1 MKAII
6 SLFISTYRGN
16 MASAECC
23 SYSLPY
29 PQSNSRCCSDQNSAY
44 GASPEHSGF
53 AAVNYE
59 DVCWAISR
67 ASKRE
72 TLGYYITYLRYVRYH
87 DAYAKTVERA
97 WLKRAN
103 SELNHSESERVIK
116 KGQHQPQ
123 MEQEQATNHRS
134 SERSQIPAPQQW
146 LQQHEEAFCHALH
159 QQLIELNGRD

>member
-1 MKAII
+1 
-6 SLFISTYRGN
+6 

-29 PQSNSRCCSDQNSAY
+29 PHSNSRCCSDQNSAY

-87 DAYAKTVERA
+87 DAYAKTVECA
-97 WLKRAN
+97 WLKRSN
-103 SELNHSESERVIK
+103 SEL
-116 KGQHQPQ
+116 
-123 MEQEQATNHRS
+123 
-134 SERSQIPAPQQW
+134 SQVPASQQW

>member
-1 MKAII
+1 
-6 SLFISTYRGN
+6 

-23 SYSLPY
+23 SYSPPNPHSHY
-29 PQSNSRCCSDQNSAY
+29 GADQNSAY
-44 GASPEHSGF
+44 GAPPAPCGF
-53 AAVNYE
+53 NAVSYE

-103 SELNHSESERVIK
+103 SELNHLESERVIK

>member
-29 PQSNSRCCSDQNSAY
+29 PHSNSRCCSDQNSVY
-44 GASPEHSGF
+44 GVSPEHIGF

-59 DVCWAISR
+59 DFCWAISR

-72 TLGYYITYLRYVRYH
+72 TLGYYITYLRHVRYH

-97 WLKRAN
+97 WLKRSN
-103 SELNHSESERVIK
+103 SEL
-116 KGQHQPQ
+116 
-123 MEQEQATNHRS
+123 
-134 SERSQIPAPQQW
+134 SQVPASQQW

>member
-6 SLFISTYRGN
+6 SLFISAYRGN

-29 PQSNSRCCSDQNSAY
+29 PHSNSRCCSDQNSAY
-44 GASPEHSGF
+44 SAPPAPCGF
-53 AAVNYE
+53 NAVSYE

-72 TLGYYITYLRYVRYH
+72 TLGYYVTYLRYVRYH

-97 WLKRAN
+97 WLKLSN
-103 SELNHSESERVIK
+103 SELS
-116 KGQHQPQ
+116 
-123 MEQEQATNHRS
+123 QE
-134 SERSQIPAPQQW
+134 PASQQW

>member
-6 SLFISTYRGN
+6 SLFISAYRGN

-29 PQSNSRCCSDQNSAY
+29 PQSNSRCCSDQTSAY
-44 GASPEHSGF
+44 SASPAPCGF
-53 AAVNYE
+53 NAVSYE

-97 WLKRAN
+97 WLKRSN
-103 SELNHSESERVIK
+103 SELSPVAAS
-116 KGQHQPQ
+116 
-123 MEQEQATNHRS
+123 
-134 SERSQIPAPQQW
+134 QQW

>member
-6 SLFISTYRGN
+6 SLFISAYRGN

-23 SYSLPY
+23 SYSLPN
-29 PQSNSRCCSDQNSAY
+29 PHSNSRCCSVQNSVY
-44 GASPEHSGF
+44 GSSPEHSGF

-59 DVCWAISR
+59 DFCWAISR

-97 WLKRAN
+97 WLKRSN
-103 SELNHSESERVIK
+103 SEL
-116 KGQHQPQ
+116 
-123 MEQEQATNHRS
+123 
-134 SERSQIPAPQQW
+134 SQVAASQQW

>member
-6 SLFISTYRGN
+6 SLFISAYRGN

-29 PQSNSRCCSDQNSAY
+29 PQSNSRCCSDQTSAY
-44 GASPEHSGF
+44 GAPPEHSGF

-59 DVCWAISR
+59 DFCWAISR

-97 WLKRAN
+97 WLKRSN
-103 SELNHSESERVIK
+103 SEL
-116 KGQHQPQ
+116 
-123 MEQEQATNHRS
+123 
-134 SERSQIPAPQQW
+134 SQVAASQQW

>member
-1 MKAII
+1 
-6 SLFISTYRGN
+6 

-23 SYSLPY
+23 SYSLPN
-29 PQSNSRCCSDQNSAY
+29 PHSNSRCCSDQNSAY

-53 AAVNYE
+53 TAVNYE
-59 DVCWAISR
+59 DFCWAISR

-72 TLGYYITYLRYVRYH
+72 TLGYYVTYLRYVRYH

-97 WLKRAN
+97 WLKRSN
-103 SELNHSESERVIK
+103 SEL
-116 KGQHQPQ
+116 
-123 MEQEQATNHRS
+123 
-134 SERSQIPAPQQW
+134 SQVPVSQQW

>member
-1 MKAII
+1 
-6 SLFISTYRGN
+6 

-23 SYSLPY
+23 SYSPPNPHSHSHSHY
-29 PQSNSRCCSDQNSAY
+29 GADQNSAY
-44 GASPEHSGF
+44 SAPPAPCGF
-53 AAVNYE
+53 NAVSYE

-72 TLGYYITYLRYVRYH
+72 TLGYYIAYLRYVRYH
-87 DAYAKTVERA
+87 HAYAKTVERA
-97 WLKRAN
+97 WLKRGN
-103 SELNHSESERVIK
+103 SKRNHSDRSNAELNHSESERVIK